1 MREIF
6 AQEDCEAV
14 LLVDAKNAFNSI
26 NRKTMLHNIKIKC
39 PSLATYAD
47 NTYSEPSKLYVNRS
61 GSNKARVLESREG
74 TTQGDPVAMAMYAL
88 GMSVLQDVIAFEK
101 TKVKQVAYADDLSG
115 AGKLQDLSHWW
126 GLIQANGPTIGYTP
140 NAAKS
145 FLIVK
150 PEHYDGAVNI
160 FSGSGVVVTKEG
172 QRHLGAVIGTE
183 EYKKEYVGE
192 KVSEWVH
199 EVDVLSAMAKTE
211 PHAAYAAYTHGLQ
224 HRWNFAMRTIPDIS
238 PLLRPLEESIM
249 NTFIPA
255 LLRSPVLRNDARALL
270 ELPPRLGGMGIT
282 SPEKMAE
289 VENLN
294 SINLT
299 RSLTDMII
307 AQDAQGEIDQSV
319 IAEQKKRFSRDRQQ
333 GQKTSLEH
341 LSTILHP
348 DTVRK
353 IHIAQ
358 ETGAS
363 NWLTSLPIRAKGF
376 NLNKQEFV
384 DDVALRY
391 GWPVE
396 GLPNTCVC
404 GSPNS
409 ADHTMTCKKGG
420 FVCIRH
426 DEVRDLT
433 ASMLKEVCHD
443 VSTEPTL
450 LPLDGELLRYR
461 TANTA
466 PEARVDICARGFWT
480 RGQRTFLDIRVFDPM
495 AASHREL
502 SLEAVHHR
510 NELEKIR
517 AYGDR
522 ILQVDHGTFTP
533 LVFTT
538 SGGMAPKARSF
549 YSRLADLMS
558 VKKHQ
563 PRSSVAAWMRCRLSF
578 SLLRSALLCLR
589 GTRYSTPSN
598 TDIGDLDCEATLVES
613 GIRVDR
619 LGIE

>member
-1 MREIF
+1 
-6 AQEDCEAV
+6 
-14 LLVDAKNAFNSI
+14 
-26 NRKTMLHNIKIKC
+26 
-39 PSLATYAD
+39 
-47 NTYSEPSKLYVNRS
+47 
-61 GSNKARVLESREG
+61 
-74 TTQGDPVAMAMYAL
+74 MAMYAL

-238 PLLRPLEESIM
+238 PLLRPLEESIK

-255 LLRSPVLRNDARALL
+255 LLRSPVPGNDARALL

-282 SPEKMAE
+282 SPEKVAE

-341 LSTILHP
+341 LSTILPP

-363 NWLTSLPIRAKGF
+363 NWLTSLPSEQRASTSTNRICRCRCSEVRLASGRTPQH
-376 NLNKQEFV
+376 LCV
-384 DDVALRY
+384 
-391 GWPVE
+391 WI
-396 GLPNTCVC
+396 PNNV
-404 GSPNS
+404 
-409 ADHTMTCKKGG
+409 DHTMTCKKGG
-420 FVCIRH
+420 IRVYQARRGEGPDSQH
-426 DEVRDLT
+426 AQGGVPRRLHR
-433 ASMLKEVCHD
+433 AN
-443 VSTEPTL
+443 L
-450 LPLDGELLRYR
+450 LPLEGNYCGTGQPILPLRL
-461 TANTA
+461 ACGH
-466 PEARVDICARGFWT
+466 PCSGILD
-480 RGQRTFLDIRVFDPM
+480 QRAADLLDIRIFDPM
-495 AASHREL
+495 AASHR
-502 SLEAVHHR
+502 
-510 NELEKIR
+510 R
-517 AYGDR
+517 A
-522 ILQVDHGTFTP
+522 L
-533 LVFTT
+533 
-538 SGGMAPKARSF
+538 
-549 YSRLADLMS
+549 
-558 VKKHQ
+558 
-563 PRSSVAAWMRCRLSF
+563 PRGCPPQERAGEDKGLWR
-578 SLLRSALLCLR
+578 
-589 GTRYSTPSN
+589 
-598 TDIGDLDCEATLVES
+598 
-613 GIRVDR
+613 
-619 LGIE
+619 